1 MEKQLPMNPIIHTGL
16 LCLAITLLS
25 ACSTVPHLAQATH
38 PATETTSTTAPGA
51 PAASGAVS
59 AENPLKP
66 LVVGAGQGNPVAEIS
81 APTDVWERV
90 RRGFGMPDLD
100 VDLVSS
106 QEQWYMQRPDY
117 IVRMTERSRKYAFHI
132 TEELERRRMPSEL
145 ALLPF
150 VESAFVPGAVSRAGA
165 AGMWQFM
172 PATGKQYELRQNM
185 FRDDRRDVLAS
196 TRAALDYLQ
205 RLYGLFNDWHL
216 ALAAYNWG
224 EGNVGRAIARNQ
236 KAGLPTGYAD
246 LNMPMETRM
255 YVPKLQAIK
264 NIIRDPQRFNAKLPT
279 IANHPYFQ
287 TIELTRDID
296 VSVAAQLADIAV
308 DEFRSLN
315 PSANRPVILASG
327 TPQILLPW
335 DNADTFVRNLQTYP
349 HRLAT
354 WTAWIAPRTMKTA
367 EAAKQTGMSET
378 ELRNANHIPPRM
390 LVKAGSVL
398 LVHRHRADTPNVAE
412 KIADNAHLALT
423 PEIVMKRISVKA
435 KKNETLADIARKN
448 GSALTAA
455 LELNKLNA
463 STHLKP
469 GQIVLLDI
477 PVKASSRT
485 AKVSTT
491 SRQKTAVK
499 GTANKP
505 AVLARR

>member
-1 MEKQLPMNPIIHTGL
+1 MEKPLPMNAVIRTGL
-16 LCLAITLLS
+16 LGLIITVLG
-25 ACSTVPHLAQATH
+25 AC
-38 PATETTSTTAPGA
+38 TTAPTQNTSGPGPEKA
-51 PAASGAVS
+51 PSPASGWTTAS
-59 AENPLKP
+59 AGTVDAGNPLKP
-66 LVVGAGQGNPVAEIS
+66 LIEHRELGSSVAEVN
-81 APTDVWERV
+81 APADVWERV

-100 VDLVSS
+100 VDLVDS

-117 IVRMTERSRKYAFHI
+117 IFRMTERSRKYAFHI
-132 TEELERRRMPSEL
+132 TEELERRQMPSEL

-150 VESAFVPGAVSRAGA
+150 VESAFVPGATSRAGA

-246 LNMPMETRM
+246 LTMPMETRM

-264 NIIRDPQRFNAKLPT
+264 NIIRDPQRFNAKLPA

-296 VSVAAQLADIAV
+296 VSVAAQLADISV

-354 WTAWIAPRTMKTA
+354 WTAWMAPSTLKTA
-367 EAAKQTGMSET
+367 DAAKQTGMSEA
-378 ELRNANHIPPRM
+378 ELRAANQIPPRM
-390 LVKAGSVL
+390 LIKAGSVL
-398 LVHRHRADTPNVAE
+398 LVHRHRADAPNVTG
-412 KIADNAHLALT
+412 KIADTAHLALA

-435 KKNETLADIARKN
+435 RKNDTIADIARKN
-448 GSALTAA
+448 GSTLASV
-455 LELNKLNA
+455 LELNKLSA
-463 STHLKP
+463 STRLKP
-469 GQIVLLDI
+469 GQVVVLDI
-477 PVKASSRT
+477 PVRAATST
-485 AKVSTT
+485 AKATANH
-491 SRQKTAVK
+491 RKTAATK
-499 GTANKP
+499 TARP
-505 AVLARR
+505 TVLARR